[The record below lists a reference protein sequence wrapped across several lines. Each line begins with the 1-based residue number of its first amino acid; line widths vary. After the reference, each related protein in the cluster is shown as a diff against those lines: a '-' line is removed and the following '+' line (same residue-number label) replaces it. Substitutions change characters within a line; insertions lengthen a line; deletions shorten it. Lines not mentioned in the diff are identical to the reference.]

1 MSELGRRLVH
11 ASGAVVPLAYLAD
24 LLTWT
29 QLRWLLVAGS
39 AAVLVLE
46 ALRLTGYVSWW
57 IFEALTREYEQEN
70 PAGYALYALAWTATA
85 WLPVEPRI
93 AVAAM
98 LMLALGDPVSGL
110 LSKDE
115 LGMKQGWV
123 LLATFGVCLGIA
135 SLLAIPLLP
144 ALAGAV
150 VATLADGTTPVVRG
164 YVIDDNV
171 TIPLGAAAAMWA
183 VQAFV

>member
-29 QLRWLLVAGS
+29 QHRWLLVAGS
-39 AAVLVLE
+39 VAVLGLE
-46 ALRLTGYVSWW
+46 ALRLTGYVSWF
-57 IFEALTREYEQEN
+57 IFDRLTREYEQEN
-70 PAGYALYALAWTATA
+70 PAGYALYVLSWTATA
-85 WLPVEPRI
+85 WLPLNSPRI

-123 LLATFGVCLGIA
+123 LLATFGVCLAIA
-135 SLLAIPLLP
+135 SLLAVPLLP
-144 ALAGAV
+144 ALGGAV
-150 VATLADGTTPVVRG
+150 VATLADGTTPVIRG

-171 TIPLGAAAAMWA
+171 TIPLGAAAAMWLL
-183 VQAFV
+183 V